1 MRRYYEWAG
10 GRKLGVGYLAAVL
23 LTIMALILGAG
34 YVEYAG
40 AILLALGITSGSIA
54 YEDSRRGGGGESS
67 R

>member
-54 YEDSRRGGGGESS
+54 YEDSRRGSEP
-67 R
+67 

>member
-54 YEDSRRGGGGESS
+54 YEDSRRGGEP
-67 R
+67 

>member
-23 LTIMALILGAG
+23 LTVMALVLDAS
-34 YVEYAG
+34 YTEYAG
-40 AILLALGITSGSIA
+40 GILIALGITSGAIA
-54 YEDSRRGGGGESS
+54 YEDSRRGGG